1 MTTELTIL
9 GWSVVLLI
17 AQIILQTQF
26 AVNEFGL
33 PYAFGPRDD
42 RRHVKG
48 AVAARAGRALANFL
62 ETYPAF
68 VGLALAVT
76 VANRAGGLSA
86 LGAEIWLVARIVY
99 VPVYLSG
106 VKVLRTAV
114 WAVSIVGL
122 VMMVVALLG

>member
-1 MTTELTIL
+1 MTTELTIF
-9 GWSVVLLI
+9 GWSVILLV

-33 PYAFGPRDD
+33 PYALSPRDD
-42 RRHVKG
+42 RRVLKG
-48 AVAARAGRALANFL
+48 PVAARAARALYNFL

-76 VANRAGGLSA
+76 LANRAGGLSA
-86 LGAEIWLVARIVY
+86 LGAEIWFVARIVY

-106 VKVLRTAV
+106 VKVLRTAI
-114 WAVSIVGL
+114 WSVSVVGL

>member
-9 GWSVVLLI
+9 GWSVILLLI
-17 AQIILQTQF
+17 QIILQTQF

-33 PYAFGPRDD
+33 PYALSPRDD
-42 RRHVKG
+42 RKTVKG
-48 AVAARAGRALANFL
+48 PVAARAGRVLGNFL

-86 LGAEIWLVARIVY
+86 LGAEIWLIARIVY
-99 VPVYLSG
+99 VPVYLTG
-106 VKVLRTAV
+106 VKGLRTAV
-114 WAVSIVGL
+114 WAISIVGL